1 MLILTADNYYSVEAD
16 RQYMSCSQYQ
26 DFLSCEARAMAKL
39 DGRYVP
45 KKSEALIVGNYFHTA
60 MESAEAHEQFC
71 KDNFE
76 EIYKYK
82 ASKSGEIIVTGKY
95 APYVTA
101 DKMIEVCLSDPLIK
115 SLIAMPGENERIMTG
130 TLFGMP
136 WKIRLDKYCEDLRMI
151 IDWKTTADIN
161 KTEYNPVLGEK
172 ESFIEA
178 MGYMMR
184 AAVYSEIEKQTVISS
199 EDPDFVIVAV
209 SKQDPPDKGA
219 YLLNNRQRYDYELSE
234 IEKHMARIYR
244 VKNKQAA
251 PIRCGSCDYC
261 RSTKVLKKI
270 VPYYTL
276 NPKFR
281 DEREEETDHVGWTSN
296 LENSPTT
303 S

>member
-82 ASKSGEIIVTGKY
+82 VSKSGEIIVTGKY